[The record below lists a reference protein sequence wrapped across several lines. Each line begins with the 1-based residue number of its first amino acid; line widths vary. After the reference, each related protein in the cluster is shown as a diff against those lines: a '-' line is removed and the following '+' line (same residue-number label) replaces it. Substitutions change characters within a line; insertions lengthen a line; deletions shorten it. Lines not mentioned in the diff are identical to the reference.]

1 MFLDD
6 KLNFG
11 EHLKYITNKVNRS
24 RRSVTIYKF
33 FLRPHPY
40 YGDIIF
46 DQAYNKSFHDN
57 LEPIQCNVLLARTG
71 AIRDTSSE
79 NLYQKL
85 GLACLQ
91 FAGFANCASSTKICK
106 YQSLRYLQKLLP
118 LQTSLHKHN
127 FFKNPFFP
135 SANIEWKYLDISK
148 RNSKS
153 LITVE
158 KGILHMLYIVVSI
171 IKELNS
177 LPDYYQT
184 TSCLKSLP

>member
-11 EHLKYITNKVNRS
+11 EHLKSITNKVNKS

-57 LEPIQCNVLLARTG
+57 LEPIPYNVLLAITG
-71 AIRDTSSE
+71 AISDTSSE

-85 GLACLQ
+85 GLERFQ
-91 FAGFANCASSTKICK
+91 FAGFANCASSPKICK
-106 YQSLRYLQKLLP
+106 YQSLRYSRSYFPCKPAYTNTTSSKILFFLQQILD
-118 LQTSLHKHN
+118 
-127 FFKNPFFP
+127 
-135 SANIEWKYLDISK
+135 WKYLDISK
-148 RNSKS
+148 CNSKS
-153 LITVE
+153 LINVE

-171 IKELNS
+171 IKDLNS

-184 TSCLKSLP
+184 TFCLKSLP